1 MKVDYDKIPDK
12 EKAVYLKRKHDAAE
26 HQKKAE
32 RSLQETVNLDYRYIR
47 MYDYP
52 KNSSVS
58 FGWKRYGN
66 EIQYTVAL
74 QSKKDKFSRKDARR
88 VINKRFNTGCQHRF
102 TFISDT
108 HIRDMGPI
116 LVAHYNSLRKINGVR
131 NVPKYLRHI
140 PIYLGA

>member
-12 EKAVYLKRKHDAAE
+12 EKAEYLKSKHNKATYIKEAE
-26 HQKKAE
+26 KM
-32 RSLQETVNLDYRYIR
+32 LQMELDLNYRYIR

-52 KNSSVS
+52 KNSSIS